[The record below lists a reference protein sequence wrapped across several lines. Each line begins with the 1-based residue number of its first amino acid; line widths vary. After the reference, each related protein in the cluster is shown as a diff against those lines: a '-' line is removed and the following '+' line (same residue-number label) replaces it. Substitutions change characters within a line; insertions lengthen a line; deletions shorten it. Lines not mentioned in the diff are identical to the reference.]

1 MSHTPPRG
9 GTTGFT
15 PLKKK
20 QAKGDKDYVEAAS
33 ENVEDVSKRLFEEAK
48 EEERNEHGAGEGS
61 PGAMSTSSISSEK
74 GSLAE
79 KCSNIANE
87 MREVAEKK
95 KREKEEKKKKEEE
108 DIEKK
113 EKECFGITNELDGSD
128 FASYDDPV
136 TPSEGSHMGEETRR
150 LYQEHLDHNITAV
163 CEAFEGNDNV
173 PITKLEEQCGNYFSR
188 HPRGLVIGHYPP
200 SSQCGRE
207 TNVAFEIHKS
217 ATEANEGKQ
226 ILRLKSACIARQA
239 HFIAQGMGHNDSF
252 SVGDDGDRTY
262 AFKYVE
268 CSIKPGR
275 KGYARLIES
284 AALFLNFD
292 FMDRHPTFND
302 NKVNPEKLIDSNLG
316 YQHRLTGDEK
326 FAKVVKSRQADIAKA
341 NGNTMGS
348 PKSTPPPGSPTN
360 APPGSPTNAPP
371 ESPTNAPPG
380 SPTNALPVMVWNA
393 GRVKRDSERTGA
405 QAALFQTLIKE
416 SIEQLFGIHHPEYL
430 MWTENP
436 VVRMAAEE
444 TDLEIC
450 RFIEAFGGVVRVD
463 DAFRKF
469 VGVAECTP
477 QERERMERECSE
489 AMSALGMLAWMSKGR
504 PGSEKYEIYRANFKK
519 TEDEELSAKL
529 AQQQVMFDGAR
540 EAAARFA
547 DLTPEEVAKLDEEGV
562 RGLIEAHRYDGLL
575 RAAARHQNILWVTVQ
590 DMTQDRLDDMVKAYI
605 VFRVRAGQLEGAR
618 KWKQISVVEVNEMT
632 EQQQDELIKNHIR
645 AGTRAGQLAAA
656 AKSEGISEQELEK
669 KTEQQQDELIK
680 NLTRAG
686 QLAAAAKF
694 FNISKEEL
702 EKKTEQQQDEL
713 IKNHIRA
720 GQLAAAAKSEG
731 ISEQELEKK
740 TEQQQDE
747 LIKNLTR
754 AGQLAAAAKFFNISK
769 EELEKKT
776 KKELDD
782 LINDHIFDVTAE
794 AAKSWALKQKVND
807 TFPFTSL
814 PLVASTQQQQRSTA
828 VERYLIKLSEGEE
841 TFGSMDKDTKN
852 KLLKDLIAEYCYFSS
867 LEKACTVFDEN
878 FDEAKGDTW
887 TPQERRDI
895 IERYKLS
902 KARGKFGLL
911 VRSGK
916 GHDARNAPGG

>member
-1 MSHTPPRG
+1 M
-9 GTTGFT
+9 
-15 PLKKK
+15 K
-20 QAKGDKDYVEAAS
+20 
-33 ENVEDVSKRLFEEAK
+33 
-48 EEERNEHGAGEGS
+48 
-61 PGAMSTSSISSEK
+61 
-74 GSLAE
+74 
-79 KCSNIANE
+79 
-87 MREVAEKK
+87 
-95 KREKEEKKKKEEE
+95 
-108 DIEKK
+108 
-113 EKECFGITNELDGSD
+113 
-128 FASYDDPV
+128 
-136 TPSEGSHMGEETRR
+136 
-150 LYQEHLDHNITAV
+150 
-163 CEAFEGNDNV
+163 
-173 PITKLEEQCGNYFSR
+173 
-188 HPRGLVIGHYPP
+188 
-200 SSQCGRE
+200 
-207 TNVAFEIHKS
+207 
-217 ATEANEGKQ
+217 
-226 ILRLKSACIARQA
+226 
-239 HFIAQGMGHNDSF
+239 
-252 SVGDDGDRTY
+252 
-262 AFKYVE
+262 
-268 CSIKPGR
+268 
-275 KGYARLIES
+275 
-284 AALFLNFD
+284 
-292 FMDRHPTFND
+292 
-302 NKVNPEKLIDSNLG
+302 NL
-316 YQHRLTGDEK
+316 T
-326 FAKVVKSRQADIAKA
+326 
-341 NGNTMGS
+341 
-348 PKSTPPPGSPTN
+348 
-360 APPGSPTNAPP
+360 
-371 ESPTNAPPG
+371 
-380 SPTNALPVMVWNA
+380 
-393 GRVKRDSERTGA
+393 
-405 QAALFQTLIKE
+405 
-416 SIEQLFGIHHPEYL
+416 
-430 MWTENP
+430 
-436 VVRMAAEE
+436 
-444 TDLEIC
+444 
-450 RFIEAFGGVVRVD
+450 
-463 DAFRKF
+463 
-469 VGVAECTP
+469 
-477 QERERMERECSE
+477 
-489 AMSALGMLAWMSKGR
+489 
-504 PGSEKYEIYRANFKK
+504 
-519 TEDEELSAKL
+519 
-529 AQQQVMFDGAR
+529 
-540 EAAARFA
+540 
-547 DLTPEEVAKLDEEGV
+547 
-562 RGLIEAHRYDGLL
+562 
-575 RAAARHQNILWVTVQ
+575 
-590 DMTQDRLDDMVKAYI
+590 
-605 VFRVRAGQLEGAR
+605 RAGQLAAAA
-618 KWKQISVVEVNEMT
+618 KFFNISKEELEKKT

-713 IKNHIRA
+713 IKNHTRA

-841 TFGSMDKDTKN
+841 QFGSMDKDTKN